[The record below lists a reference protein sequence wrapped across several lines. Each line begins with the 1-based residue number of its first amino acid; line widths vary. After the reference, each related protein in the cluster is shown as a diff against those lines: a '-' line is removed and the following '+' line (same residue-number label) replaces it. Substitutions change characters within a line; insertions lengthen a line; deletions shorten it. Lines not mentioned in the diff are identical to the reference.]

1 MGEKNV
7 FCVKTTSR
15 EGKRLKQKQVCGF
28 FTFLYCFV
36 INDVAETVTYNSGL
50 IYHQKNP
57 RNIKKIK
64 TLESREVFSELEG
77 CKQSK

>member
-50 IYHQKNP
+50 IYHQK
-57 RNIKKIK
+57 IKRRETAETK
-64 TLESREVFSELEG
+64 TGVRVFYIFVLFRY
-77 CKQSK
+77 K